1 MEFDFAPDLIHC
13 PARARRE
20 QAQSARVP
28 AHFRYFRACH
38 CFRQLFYRSVWGRP
52 AFAAYPFTLGVTSGE
67 PEACL
72 RRRSKPNGG
81 WRPTSACIKGVTIAP
96 PELGH
101 SAHVEIIGLRPA
113 RNYFYEFRIGVE
125 TSHIGRAHT
134 LPFSRGY
141 RRSGRASET
150 WDVNATKTA
159 SS

>member
-1 MEFDFAPDLIHC
+1 MPKEAV
-13 PARARRE
+13 E
-20 QAQSARVP
+20 TEWRV
-28 AHFRYFRACH
+28 ATDERMH
-38 CFRQLFYRSVWGRP
+38 QL
-52 AFAAYPFTLGVTSGE
+52 TQ
-67 PEACL
+67 
-72 RRRSKPNGG
+72 
-81 WRPTSACIKGVTIAP
+81 KGVTIAP